1 MSFSNFIGATLD
13 DKYEIESELGRGG
26 MGTVYLATHLGT
38 ERPVAVKIIAPQFME
53 RTEFVERFRRE
64 ARAAGR
70 LRHPNVVDVTDFGF
84 ADTKD
89 GKVAY
94 LVMEYLDG
102 CTLGEVLEEE
112 KNLPVSWTLDILEQV
127 CSAVHEAHNQG
138 IIHRDLKPDNI
149 WLEPNPSGGYTV
161 KVLDFGI
168 AKLEEHRHKSNDG
181 ISEDY
186 PQISAQIPSSRATV
200 ADFTNNE
207 TLIDGRASTAVS
219 ESVTIA
225 QIAESKTILAEAGT
239 MIQPIIESV
248 SEDKTAIFAAD
259 KTVADAQENVGTQ
272 LIGEKL
278 PTGKSSENKIT
289 DDLIR
294 QPKNTNEL
302 TRVGAV
308 LGTPL
313 FMSPEQVRGEK
324 LSPRSDIYSLGVIAY
339 RMLGGKT
346 PFDGDFQ
353 SVMDAHKDT
362 EPPPLVAKKVPK
374 RLKKVIHCALSKN
387 VDERPQT
394 AEAFASQ
401 LRSQSEGFGILLQKA
416 LVIYTEHLPQ
426 FLLLSL
432 IISIPLAVSGVFR
445 FTVGMLASL
454 EIISLD
460 NANLSFGVVGLISFF
475 LQIFAAA
482 FLVGTVTWIV
492 AQILA
497 VPLRPV
503 SVRSALNVAWS
514 KRKSLLTAVTFQSL
528 LSIFGVGLCIIPG
541 VYWSTVYMLIA
552 PTIMMEGLKG
562 RKAFRRSKE
571 LVKRSALT
579 ALTLAILMYIVP
591 FSVAGVVGGVIALAT
606 KSANEQTVG
615 KSATTKTEET
625 KLNFNVSSDGVDV
638 DNDEIISSDLTEDEK
653 NKKRLAR
660 FQKNT
665 LTQALMD
672 LVLSPIMLLLTSLSS
687 VITALMYFKTRQ
699 AGGESM
705 QELLEQFE
713 ENEQPRKKWQERVR
727 NRLIQSG
734 RITSGTSKP

>member
-1 MSFSNFIGATLD
+1 MNYPTFIGATLD
-13 DKYEIESELGRGG
+13 DKYKIESELGRGG

-53 RTEFVERFRRE
+53 RAEFVERFRRE

-112 KNLPVSWTLDILEQV
+112 KNLPVGWTLDILEQV

-168 AKLEEHRHKSNDG
+168 AKLEEHHREKKRVSA
-181 ISEDY
+181 DY
-186 PQISAQIPSSRATV
+186 PQISGQTSSSRATV
-200 ADFTNNE
+200 ADFTNSE
-207 TLIDGRASTAVS
+207 TLIDSRASTAVS
-219 ESVTIA
+219 ESATIA
-225 QIAESKTILAEAGT
+225 QIAESKTIFAEAGT
-239 MIQPIIESV
+239 MIQPIIENV

-259 KTVADAQENVGTQ
+259 KTIADAQENVGTQ
-272 LIGEKL
+272 LITEKS
-278 PTGKSSENKIT
+278 PSEKSSENKVT
-289 DDLIR
+289 GNLIH

-353 SVMDAHKDT
+353 SVMDAHKDI

-387 VDERPQT
+387 IYDRPQT

-432 IISIPLAVSGVFR
+432 IISIPLVVSGVFR

-475 LQIFAAA
+475 LQIFSAA

-492 AQILA
+492 AQLLA

-579 ALTLAILMYIVP
+579 AFTLAILMYIVP
-591 FSVAGVVGGVIALAT
+591 FSIAGVVGGVIALAT

-615 KSATTKTEET
+615 KSATTKNGET
-625 KLNFNVSSDGVDV
+625 KLNFDISPDGVDV
-638 DNDEIISSDLTEDEK
+638 NNDETVSSELTEDEK
-653 NKKRLAR
+653 NKKRLAK

-665 LTQALMD
+665 WTQALMD
-672 LVLSPIMLLLTSLSS
+672 IVLSPIMLLLTSLSS